1 MQLISEYMNRHHRHC
16 DDILARAGK
25 SAAAGDWAGLE
36 RDFGTFLR
44 EIERHIDAEEILLF
58 PAFEEKTGMTGGPAA
73 VMRAEHREMRE
84 VFAQMRAASEGKDGK
99 LYLSV
104 SGNLLSLLEQHNMKE
119 ERMLYPMIDASL
131 GDDARALLVEV
142 EGVMA

>member
-1 MQLISEYMNRHHRHC
+1 MQLIGEYMNRHHRHC

-44 EIERHIDAEEILLF
+44 EIERHIEAEETLLF
-58 PAFEEKTGMTGGPAA
+58 PAFEEKTGMAGGPAA

-84 VFAQMRAASEGKDGK
+84 IFARMRAASEGKDGT
-99 LYLSV
+99 LYLGV
-104 SGNLLSLLEQHNMKE
+104 SGNLLSLLEQHNMKK
-119 ERMLYPMIDASL
+119 ERMLYPMIDASM
-131 GDDARALLVEV
+131 GDGAHELLTKVES
-142 EGVMA
+142 VMT